1 MNKGCDA
8 SIFLDDSNGNKSH
21 RIERDAI
28 PNKTLKGFDK
38 IDMIKEELE
47 KVCPGVASCADTIA
61 LATRDGIVLVILIA
75 PLCSLNIFFVYLIF
89 LFFSAAPIC
98 LLFTFTVSFI
108 TCFCCWFFFYSTLL
122 TVLVC
127 SSALMVFIENY
138 KVLGLPNVNSIT
150 IKT

>member
-8 SIFLDDSNGNKSH
+8 SVFLDDSNGNKSH

-47 KVCPGVASCADTIA
+47 KVCPGMVSCADTIA
-61 LATRDGIVLVILIA
+61 LATRDGIVLVILTT
-75 PLCSLNIFFVYLIF
+75 PLCYLNIFFVYLIF
-89 LFFSAAPIC
+89 LFFSTAPIC

-108 TCFCCWFFFYSTLL
+108 ACFRCWFFYSTLL
-122 TVLVC
+122 TVPVC
-127 SSALMVFIENY
+127 SSALMVFIENC
-138 KVLGLPNVNSIT
+138 KVSGLQNVNSIT